1 MVAVTVKTVA
11 KAYFV
16 TVLLLA
22 ILVSP
27 LPQLGVALVLL
38 VIQLGSTYRPPKASL
53 DLALVIGS
61 LVFAPLAFSAL
72 AGGLYSVLLMIPAL
86 LLLEQSLKE
95 NASAQLSVFTKAGRS
110 ATGVLKALGTGLLL
124 VFTAS
129 VIVWN
134 ITLMLTITVLT
145 VYLVIILG
153 YVFRKVP
160 KMPFEES
167 KTWSRTVVGDTAT
180 NLVLIKAKSGIP
192 LFASLS
198 PMSSWVHVEPSKFVL
213 PAQGETEVDLRF
225 VPPLAGPSKLR
236 LRASAMDPRG
246 LIQTDQILEPVELHI
261 IPRAKYAQWLAKKYL
276 ERTASGTSMAAFVAA
291 AMSNKAARKG
301 VEYHGSREYQAGDR
315 WKDID
320 WKHSYLLGEL
330 IVKEFAGSQGQTAI
344 LVADLTAKDAEEAD
358 KLAYDFV
365 MSTLTLAMESLPT
378 ALAVYNHAEVLAA
391 MSPMNPR
398 EALKKALDLTGKIT
412 IVEPSEKV
420 LQSAEMRRLKRSI
433 GQLEQVKADSAQE
446 LIDILKLEYK
456 ANRKAAADHPAGQA
470 LAKIVERISPPAT
483 ITVVS
488 SLSSNQEELSITLER
503 LKEKGY
509 NTIMV
514 TRKRK

>member
-27 LPQLGVALVLL
+27 LPQLGVALVLF

-53 DLALVIGS
+53 DLALVVGS

-72 AGGLYSVLLMIPAL
+72 AGGLFSVLLMIPAVL
-86 LLLEQSLKE
+86 LLDKNLK
-95 NASAQLSVFTKAGRS
+95 NSASTQLSVFTKAGRS
-110 ATGVLKALGTGLLL
+110 ATGVLKALGTVLFL
-124 VFTAS
+124 VFVAS

-134 ITLMLTITVLT
+134 ITLMLTVAVLT
-145 VYLVIILG
+145 IYLVVVLG
-153 YVFRKVP
+153 DVFRRIP
-160 KMPFEES
+160 KMAFEES
-167 KTWSRTVVGDTAT
+167 KTWSRTVVGDAAT
-180 NLVLIKAKSGIP
+180 NLAHIKAKSGMP

-198 PMSSWVHVEPSKFVL
+198 SAASWVHVEPSEFVL
-213 PAQGETEVDLRF
+213 PAKGEAEVDLRF

-236 LRASAMDPRG
+236 LQASALDPRG
-246 LIQTDQILEPVELHI
+246 LVQTGQILEPVELHI
-261 IPRAKYAQWLAKKYL
+261 IPRAKYAQWLANKYL
-276 ERTASGTSMAAFVAA
+276 ERTTFGTSMAASVAVDR
-291 AMSNKAARKG
+291 SNKAGRRG
-301 VEYHGSREYQAGDR
+301 VEYYGSRQYQPGDR

-320 WKHSYLLGEL
+320 WKHTYLLGEL
-330 IVKEFAGSQGQTAI
+330 IVKEFAVSQGQTAI

-365 MSTLTLAMESLPT
+365 MSALTFATESMPT
-378 ALAVYNHAEVLAA
+378 ALAVYNQAEVFAA
-391 MSPMNPR
+391 IQPMNPR
-398 EALKKALDLTGKIT
+398 EALKKTLQLTEKIT

-420 LQSAEMRRLKRSI
+420 LQSVRMRRLRRSI
-433 GQLEQVKADSAQE
+433 GQLEQIKSDSTQK
-446 LIDILKLEYK
+446 LVDVLRLEYE
-456 ANRKAAADHPAGQA
+456 ANQKAAMNHPAGRA
-470 LAKIVERISPPAT
+470 LAKIIEGTPPPAT

-488 SLSSNQEELSITLER
+488 SSLSINHDALSITLEK

-509 NTIMV
+509 NIV
-514 TRKRK
+514 QVELK